1 MQHTVIDVLIYI
13 FEHYAEDDSEVLDDH
28 DRLKVLLREAGFEP
42 TTVRRALDW
51 LDELAA
57 NAPDLDAATDSG
69 SAMRC
74 YTPEEQFR
82 LDATCR
88 GFLHYLETN
97 GVLEFASRELI
108 IDRVMALDVKSID
121 VEQLKWVVLMV
132 LFNLPGYENAYFS
145 MEDIVNEGAHGVYH

>member
-57 NAPDLDAATDSG
+57 NAPDLDA
-69 SAMRC
+69 
-74 YTPEEQFR
+74 EEQFR

-145 MEDIVNEGAHGVYH
+145 MEDIVNDGAHGVYH